1 MPQDGNE
8 GTRERDERI
17 ERLWSSLDT
26 RGEGQIDFKGFKK
39 GLKKI
44 DHRMLL
50 SSTTTTCYV
59 VLHHILIFPDIA
71 LKNADDLLYDIL
83 KAIDTSQDGRI
94 QYSGALTS

>member
-1 MPQDGNE
+1 MPQDDNE

-26 RGEGQIDFKGFKK
+26 RGEGQVDFKGFKK

-50 SSTTTTCYV
+50 SAAAAATATVTSY
-59 VLHHILIFPDIA
+59 IDIP
-71 LKNADDLLYDIL
+71 
-83 KAIDTSQDGRI
+83 
-94 QYSGALTS
+94 